1 MSGAPKFLQRKQ
13 QRGGGSNNTSP
24 KGRMLEERKTQ
35 QSSPSTD
42 FMSKQYQAFYGS
54 KNSNKN
60 SNLSPRTSPSG
71 VTTST
76 AIVSQ
81 QYNNNNNNNNN
92 NIASPTSSSATL
104 ATKALQKANMLSRDE
119 IEKALEEIEEER
131 NSTQNQLE
139 QVRLSLQDRNDAAQ
153 QLLQDTYAMDTASKL
168 KTLPPQLQNIAKSA
182 LEEAK
187 AEVQSEWSEEELRLL
202 DWLEEL
208 VNERSQLKQE
218 SLQKKVQHAK
228 DIRDA
233 LKIPSQGQTDKFRQ
247 LTDKLLESE
256 SQRADIVI
264 ELGQAQRTAQ
274 DLRILLSSKGADEVR
289 HAREVVA
296 RMERDLEAS
305 QGERKTQANKIV
317 ELQSRNAV
325 LMAEKSRWLE
335 QVQEENGQLQT
346 LFKEARSAKEM
357 MVRELNLI
365 DRERRELEEE
375 RHQLRSKLQQYNQN
389 LRSGLG
395 GSQRGGGGNY
405 RGGAVDVRTLRS
417 AGRLNETTKKLRDE
431 LLLRQEAMRNVFEAG
446 KGILESVFRRN
457 MQLDPNNRNA
467 IVTTTYIPSQNFE
480 NFDKLYTQL
489 VSFSLDADNSL
500 LLEASRNNIE
510 FKGEFAAVN
519 TKIES
524 IAIAFEDRLKAQR
537 SYLADNESRMEKKWA
552 DMWSNVSFIND
563 NDIDIEMKK
572 ILGDL
577 NKIVPRALA
586 AGGSAQT
593 AGDEAVRLNLD
604 NMNNNNNN
612 NGGFSNRG
620 NSRSNMSEN
629 IMLKQQVEKL
639 TGELDRLQSLHRA
652 LHSNHNKLKAKARQQ
667 K

>member
-1 MSGAPKFLQRKQ
+1 MRGAPKFLQRKQ

-35 QSSPSTD
+35 QSSPSTE
-42 FMSKQYQAFYGS
+42 FMSQQYQAFYGS

-274 DLRILLSSKGADEVR
+274 DLRRLLSSKGADEVR

-375 RHQLRSKLQQYNQN
+375 RHQLRSKLQQHNQN

-500 LLEASRNNIE
+500 ILEASRNNIE
-510 FKGEFAAVN
+510 FKGEFPAVN

-563 NDIDIEMKK
+563 NGIDIEMKK

-604 NMNNNNNN
+604 KMNNNDN
-612 NGGFSNRG
+612 NGGISNRG
-620 NSRSNMSEN
+620 NSRANMSEN